1 MKTKDELNQLKQ
13 EYESL
18 ATKLNE
24 LTDDEL
30 AVVSGGND
38 GYGLTRKP
46 VEHIVKPLKDAEKQ
60 IASFKDK

>member
-30 AVVSGGND
+30 AVVSGGKD
-38 GYGLTRKP
+38 EDGLTRKS

>member
-38 GYGLTRKP
+38 GYGLTRKS